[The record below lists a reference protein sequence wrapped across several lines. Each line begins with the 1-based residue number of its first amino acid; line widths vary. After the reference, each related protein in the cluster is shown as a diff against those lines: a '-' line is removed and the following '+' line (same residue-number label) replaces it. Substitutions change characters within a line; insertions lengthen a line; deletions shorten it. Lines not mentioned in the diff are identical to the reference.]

1 MSVPETYVI
10 SRLKSEKVVTYVT
23 PQGKGVHVTREV
35 YLRKNIPC
43 RVQLCSNSECHPEL
57 RHIVIVDGF
66 YALNYWE
73 IFESVEIRGI
83 VVTLSSLC
91 YAQQQALSKAVYNRI
106 RACLSDPAQCCVL
119 FDNEFHAD
127 CFRQSCPGESAL
139 DYTTRLNWIAAQWYR
154 SHLRKKVDV
163 ILLTDNAEVALELAR
178 RDPSNS
184 GALIMDLS
192 TYLQTHHSDL
202 ITVRQLY
209 DSLSASLKS
218 SYGKQNELTS
228 TTAAASTSSSL
239 PAQPAPGDI
248 YPAHLPESA
257 LIAGIRSGQFLQGV
271 LRVSRFR
278 SSTEAVVV
286 LTDAS
291 ALKHQADIQD
301 TEFASRSELAI
312 NGMAHRN
319 RAVDGDIVVVRLLP
333 RNLWTTVSSNL
344 MPSEAGVTEAMVSAL
359 DNAGA
364 VDERG
369 EAESKVGGIGGDITV
384 QSVPTSGLPCAFV
397 VGVLTRNWRDYVCSY
412 MSREGQED
420 KSTSLSST
428 PGWIVATPWDR
439 RIPRVRI
446 FTTEPLKL
454 AGIRFVVRM
463 DRWDA
468 NSNYPSGHFVQ
479 SLGPIGDLE
488 TETQTI
494 LVEHG
499 LAYRPFTDIQLGE
512 LKHLAAARGVWRV
525 DPAEVAHRRDLRSPS
540 VSGNPLSEDT
550 LVFSIDPPGCE
561 DVDDALSVRL
571 LGSAIEDISARRIQ
585 LGVHIADVTYFVK
598 SNGNLDAEAKR
609 RSTSVYLA
617 DRRYDMLPG
626 ILSGDIC
633 SLWSGV
639 DRQVICSFLTMFE
652 VTFNTVTNVTF
663 CWIPTSVQYAV
674 SVIWE
679 LDPVSLEV
687 LDVWYGRTVIRS
699 AYKMTYQAAQT
710 IADLKD
716 VGTEMEP
723 NGAKILSGLGGLKE
737 VGELIPELANQSK
750 AKVLPCLAS
759 LYSAICMLI
768 RIASHIRHLR
778 IDQGGLELDSVEVSV
793 KFENP
798 KERTGALEDII
809 PKETL
814 EMHSTVAEM
823 MIFANHWV
831 ARQCLKVFPER
842 SCLRRHPPPRP
853 EFFDDLKRCAASRG
867 FQLEVGSNRALSASL
882 ARCVDP
888 ADPEVNSMLRQ
899 LATRAMTNALYFS
912 SGSEDLT
919 RDLFGHYGLA
929 LNLYTHFTSPIR
941 RYADI
946 VVHRILLAAIEHS
959 TTVQIAPTP
968 PKGLCEHD
976 ELVVIC
982 RHMNERHWAAQQA
995 QRSSIEL
1002 FQALFFRD
1010 KSEDDACR
1018 YADAII
1024 YQLRG
1029 LNGFSVMVP
1038 RYGLRGNVCLKRA
1051 DGGIAWL
1058 SDAKTGRIIW
1068 LPPDVPCEIVRSPVP
1083 STTGP
1088 LGHLQCDQLE
1098 VVKPDGARQ
1107 SYRVFDHVT
1116 VYITTFE
1123 STAHGLS
1130 LRLELYAKAS
1140 KGRKRGK
1147 IELPRPIVGDDSGYK
1162 MHADV
1167 EMVES
1172 VRAMDIDKRKKRKK
1186 ENEKEGGE
1194 LITEDFDEPE
1204 KVNEQRAVIAQ
1215 LHTASSFYHQFRELL
1230 RSGSGGCKGN
1240 DSIP

>member
-1 MSVPETYVI
+1 MSASEGYAI
-10 SRLKSEKVVTYVT
+10 SRVKSEKVVTYVT
-23 PQGKGVHVTREV
+23 PQGKSVRVTREV
-35 YLRKNIPC
+35 YLRKNVPC
-43 RVQLCSNSECHPEL
+43 RTQSCPNNECHLGFSLPSDLEN
-57 RHIVIVDGF
+57 IVIVDGF
-66 YALNYWE
+66 YALYFWE
-73 IFESVEIRGI
+73 VFESVGIRGI

-91 YAQQQALSKAVYNRI
+91 YTQQQSSSRAVYNRI
-106 RACLSDPAQCCVL
+106 RACLSDPVQCCVL
-119 FDNEFHAD
+119 FDNEFHED
-127 CFRQSCPGESAL
+127 CFRQSYPGESTL
-139 DYTTRLNWIAAQWYR
+139 DYTTRLNWTAAQWYQ
-154 SHLRKKVDV
+154 SHLMGKVNV
-163 ILLTDNAEVALELAR
+163 IFLTNKTEVALELAR
-178 RDPSNS
+178 RNPSKV
-184 GALIMDLS
+184 GVLVMDLA
-192 TYLQTHHSDL
+192 TYLQTHHPNL
-202 ITVRQLY
+202 TTVRQLY
-209 DSLSASLKS
+209 DSLCASLKS
-218 SYGKQNELTS
+218 SQSVQNESAS
-228 TTAAASTSSSL
+228 TIAAATTTSSL
-239 PAQPAPGDI
+239 PQQPAYGDV

-257 LIAGIRSGQFLQGV
+257 LIAGVRSGQFLQGV

-291 ALKHQADIQD
+291 ALKHQADTQD

-333 RNLWTTVSSNL
+333 RHLWTMVSSNL
-344 MPSEAGVTEAMVSAL
+344 MPSEAGIAEAMVSGL
-359 DNAGA
+359 DNAVA
-364 VDERG
+364 ADESG
-369 EAESKVGGIGGDITV
+369 EAESKVGGVGGDITA
-384 QSVPTSGLPCAFV
+384 QPVPTSGLPCAFV

-412 MSREGQED
+412 VPREMQED
-420 KSTSLSST
+420 KSASLSST
-428 PGWIVATPWDR
+428 AGWIVATPWDR

-446 FTTEPLKL
+446 FTTEPSKL

-499 LAYRPFTDIQLGE
+499 LAYRPFTDVQLDE
-512 LKHLAAARGVWRV
+512 LKHLAAARGAWQV
-525 DPAEVAHRRDLRSPS
+525 DPMEVARRRDLRTPS

-561 DVDDALSVRL
+561 DVDDALSVRW
-571 LGSAIEDISARRIQ
+571 LGSEVEDVSNRRIQ
-585 LGVHIADVTYFVK
+585 LGVHIADVTHFVK
-598 SNGNLDAEAKR
+598 PNRNLDAEARR

-626 ILSGDIC
+626 ILSGDVC

-639 DRQVICSFLTMFE
+639 DR
-652 VTFNTVTNVTF
+652 
-663 CWIPTSVQYAV
+663 YAV

-710 IADLKD
+710 IADLKN
-716 VGTEMEP
+716 VGTEVEP
-723 NGAKILSGLGGLKE
+723 DAEKIFSGLGGLKDI
-737 VGELIPELANQSK
+737 GELVPELANKSK
-750 AKVLPCLAS
+750 AEVLPRLAR
-759 LYSAICMLI
+759 LYSAICMLV
-768 RIASHIRHLR
+768 RIASQIRHLR
-778 IDQGGLELDSVEVSV
+778 VDRGGLELDSVEVSV

-798 KERTGALEDII
+798 KERTGALEDIV

-814 EMHSTVAEM
+814 EMHSTVAEI

-831 ARQCLKVFPER
+831 ARQCLKFFPER

-867 FQLEVGSNRALSASL
+867 FRLEVGSNKALSASL
-882 ARCVDP
+882 AMCVDP
-888 ADPEVNSMLRQ
+888 MDPEVNSMLRQ

-912 SGSEDLT
+912 TGSEELT

-946 VVHRILLAAIEHS
+946 IVHRVLLAAVEQS
-959 TTVQIAPTP
+959 TTVTDTPTS
-968 PKGLCEHD
+968 PKGLYEHD

-1010 KSEDDACR
+1010 KPVDDACR
-1018 YADAII
+1018 YADAVI

-1029 LNGFSVMVP
+1029 SNGFSVMVP
-1038 RYGLRGNVCLKRA
+1038 RYGLRGNVCLKQA
-1051 DGGIAWL
+1051 DGRIAWV

-1068 LPPDVPCEIVRSPVP
+1068 LPADEPCEIVRSPI
-1083 STTGP
+1083 STQMGP
-1088 LGHLQCDQLE
+1088 HGLPPCDQLE
-1098 VVKPDGARQ
+1098 VVKPNGARQ
-1107 SYRVFDHVT
+1107 SYRIFDHVT
-1116 VYITTFE
+1116 VYITIAE
-1123 STAHGLS
+1123 STAHSLG
-1130 LRLELYAKAS
+1130 LRLELYAKEP
-1140 KGRKRGK
+1140 KGRKKGK
-1147 IELPRPIVGDDSGYK
+1147 VNQPQPIIAGDDGFK
-1162 MHADV
+1162 MHADA

-1172 VRAMDIDKRKKRKK
+1172 VRAMNVEKRRKRKK
-1186 ENEKEGGE
+1186 EGESEGGRME
-1194 LITEDFDEPE
+1194 EGDFDEPE
-1204 KVNEQRAVIAQ
+1204 KVNEQKAVIAQ
-1215 LHTASSFYHQFRELL
+1215 LHTPSSFYHQFRKLL
-1230 RSGSGGCKGN
+1230 RQGGAGCEGS
-1240 DSIP
+1240 DSIA

>member
-1 MSVPETYVI
+1 MSVSETYEI
-10 SRLKSEKVVTYVT
+10 SRVKSEKVVTYVT
-23 PQGKGVHVTREV
+23 PQGKGVRVTREV

-43 RVQLCSNSECHPEL
+43 RTQLCPNNECHLGNSLVVFADIFKGFSLPSNL
-57 RHIVIVDGF
+57 RNIVIIDGF

-73 IFESVEIRGI
+73 IFESTEIRGI

-106 RACLSDPAQCCVL
+106 RTCLSDPVQCCVL
-119 FDNEFHAD
+119 FDNEFHED
-127 CFRQSCPGESAL
+127 CFRQSHPGESTL

-154 SHLRKKVDV
+154 SHLRGKVNV
-163 ILLTDNAEVALELAR
+163 ILLTNNAEVALELAR
-178 RDPSNS
+178 RDPSND
-184 GALIMDLS
+184 GVLVMDLS
-192 TYLQTHHSDL
+192 TYLQTHHPNL
-202 ITVRQLY
+202 TTVRLLH

-218 SYGKQNELTS
+218 SRGEHNEATS
-228 TTAAASTSSSL
+228 NTAAVTTTSSL
-239 PAQPAPGDI
+239 PQQPAQGDV

-257 LIAGIRSGQFLQGV
+257 LLAGVRSGQFLQGV

-291 ALKHQADIQD
+291 ALKHQADTQD

-333 RNLWTTVSSNL
+333 RHLWTTMSSNL
-344 MPSEAGVTEAMVSAL
+344 MPSEAGIAEAMVSSL

-364 VDERG
+364 VDESG
-369 EAESKVGGIGGDITV
+369 EAESKVGGVGRDIAA
-384 QSVPTSGLPCAFV
+384 QSALSPGLPCAFV
-397 VGVLTRNWRDYVCSY
+397 VGVLTRNWRDYVCTY
-412 MSREGQED
+412 VPREGQED
-420 KSTSLSST
+420 KGALLSST

-446 FTTEPLKL
+446 FTTEPSKL
-454 AGIRFVVRM
+454 TGVRFVVRM

-499 LAYRPFTDIQLGE
+499 LVYRPFTDIQLDE
-512 LKHLAAARGVWRV
+512 LKHLAAARGAWQV
-525 DPAEVAHRRDLRSPS
+525 DPAEVARRRDLRSPS

-561 DVDDALSVRL
+561 DVDDALSVRW
-571 LGSAIEDISARRIQ
+571 LGSEIEDVSARRIQ

-598 SNGNLDAEAKR
+598 PNGSLDAEARR

-626 ILSGDIC
+626 ILSGDVC

-639 DRQVICSFLTMFE
+639 DR
-652 VTFNTVTNVTF
+652 
-663 CWIPTSVQYAV
+663 YAV

-716 VGTEMEP
+716 VGTEIEP
-723 NGAKILSGLGGLKE
+723 NAEKILSSLGGLKAI
-737 VGELIPELANQSK
+737 GELVPELANQSK
-750 AKVLPCLAS
+750 AKVLPSLAG

-768 RIASHIRHLR
+768 RIASQIRHLR
-778 IDQGGLELDSVEVSV
+778 IDRGGLELDSVEVSV
-793 KFENP
+793 KFENQ
-798 KERTGALEDII
+798 KERTGALEDIV
-809 PKETL
+809 PKEAL

-867 FQLEVGSNRALSASL
+867 FHLEVGSNKALSASL
-882 ARCVDP
+882 AKCVDP
-888 ADPEVNSMLRQ
+888 VDPEVNNMLRQ

-912 SGSEDLT
+912 TGSEDLT

-941 RYADI
+941 RYADVI
-946 VVHRILLAAIEHS
+946 VHRVLLAAIEQS
-959 TTVQIAPTP
+959 TAMTITPTP
-968 PKGLCEHD
+968 PKGLYEHD

-1010 KSEDDACR
+1010 KPVDDTCR

-1029 LNGFSVMVP
+1029 SNGFSVMVP
-1038 RYGLRGNVCLKRA
+1038 RYGLRGNVCLKQA
-1051 DGGIAWL
+1051 DGRIAWV
-1058 SDAKTGRIIW
+1058 SDAKIGRVTW
-1068 LPPDVPCEIVRSPVP
+1068 LPVDVPCEIVRSPV
-1083 STTGP
+1083 STDAGSIGLP
-1088 LGHLQCDQLE
+1088 ICDQLE
-1098 VVKPDGARQ
+1098 VVKSNGGRQ
-1107 SYRVFDHVT
+1107 SYRIFDHVT
-1116 VYITTFE
+1116 VYITIAE
-1123 STAHGLS
+1123 SSAHSLS
-1130 LRLELYAKAS
+1130 LRLELYAKVP
-1140 KGRKRGK
+1140 KRRKRGK
-1147 IELPRPIVGDDSGYK
+1147 IELPLPIARGDDGFK
-1162 MHADV
+1162 MHADA
-1167 EMVES
+1167 EMVEC
-1172 VRAMDIDKRKKRKK
+1172 VRAMNMDKRRKRKK
-1186 ENEKEGGE
+1186 EGEMEGEGMVE
-1194 LITEDFDEPE
+1194 GDFDEPE
-1204 KVNEQRAVIAQ
+1204 KMNEQKAVIAQ
-1215 LHTASSFYHQFRELL
+1215 LHTPSSFYHQFRKLL
-1230 RSGSGGCKGN
+1230 RPGDAGCEGSDGVA
-1240 DSIP
+1240 